1 MRSMNWEI
9 NLHPAVESWLLK
21 LAEEDPAAADLIET
35 AIDMLAVSGPSLGRP
50 LVDRLSGCRTHN
62 LKELRPGSSGR
73 TEVRILFVFDPR
85 REAIL
90 LVAGDKAGRWRDWY
104 RESVPLAEARCHE
117 YLAAADEA
125 GTDGNA

>member
-1 MRSMNWEI
+1 MNWEI

-85 REAIL
+85 REAIP

-104 RESVPLAEARCHE
+104 RESVPLAEARYHE